1 MNISE
6 WVKQQAVRDVIGKVS
21 KAVLKFVQTIGQI
34 WQETKTSVCNSLAIK
49 SHVVL
54 VHIKPKPYLNKCHKE
69 ARFQWTEMILK

>member
-6 WVKQQAVRDVIGKVS
+6 WVKQAIRDVIGKVS
-21 KAVLKFVQTIGQI
+21 KGVLEFVQIISQV
-34 WQETKTSVCNSLAIK
+34 WQESKTSVYNGLAIK

-54 VHIKPKPYLNKCHKE
+54 VHIKPKPYLNKSHKE